1 MYLQMICAEL
11 TRENLMLFPH
21 VLLKLLKLGEDFRL
35 WTATAYRCQKIPG
48 DTHDIHFYLAAVQE
62 PALPHISAHSTHM

>member
-21 VLLKLLKLGEDFRL
+21 VLFKLLKLGEDFRL
-35 WTATAYRCQKIPG
+35 WTATAYR
-48 DTHDIHFYLAAVQE
+48 
-62 PALPHISAHSTHM
+62 

>member
-1 MYLQMICAEL
+1 MYLQVICTEL

-35 WTATAYRCQKIPG
+35 WAATAYR
-48 DTHDIHFYLAAVQE
+48 
-62 PALPHISAHSTHM
+62 

>member
-1 MYLQMICAEL
+1 MRRMEKMNKKIVQSKPLEGSKEHKMYLQVICTEL

-35 WTATAYRCQKIPG
+35 WAATAYR
-48 DTHDIHFYLAAVQE
+48 
-62 PALPHISAHSTHM
+62 